1 LFNKD
6 EYNPSIPAVTKQI
19 KQIEK
24 TGEFVV
30 HPPNSVGLPVG
41 SGEKQKGFTPPKL
54 EPFLDL
60 RIHQPAPM
68 PQKQQQP
75 PLYLPSYQHLYQP
88 PGTFIGATQI
98 LPIINNMKIESKGM
112 FDNHEN
118 MMTIYEDALPPK
130 LFGASYETLEER
142 INLNEYV
149 RNILTRQDNNPLN
162 NLRQFVHKFK
172 FLDLNPYNCNLFSNN
187 PYFDLPKDMLLYRT
201 CYPVTYNHKSG
212 QAMCARNSTSINLRI
227 YKFSNEDIAKHLP
240 QHFDIAIKQ
249 LPVTARYRE
258 RMTTAA
264 VAMPVALVAPDDN
277 QQNIKNSEL
286 WREITLY
293 CFIRDNI
300 LKPKICPNFTMI
312 YTYNIIA
319 SSFINFHKLA
329 MKKGHRLPPTHFSI
343 ANHSLICVTES
354 QTNNLINW
362 TSSAY
367 EKTNNVSKMIYTGFY
382 TEKVWLSI
390 YFQIVVAF
398 HIMQKYKF
406 IYKDFDLKNN
416 IYVKEVPTDS
426 VNIKYWKYI
435 IDNYEFYVP
444 NHGFV
449 VLIDSK
455 YKDLDNPMIDRM
467 QHKLYAEC
475 CDDPDDRIFEEIRDA
490 FVRTISRSVFGESF
504 VKNGGNKPPESI
516 LRLIDEINMSVVDPA
531 RELLLQQ
538 RLRNARL
545 RPIVPPPPAV
555 APAVATI
562 NFTRILVRHFT
573 MFLNNRIGTKLK
585 NAEKIYV
592 NKNDDK
598 NFKTG
603 SIVVYEY
610 IHDNYKFVLFDS
622 SIDDNLNCIIYTR
635 DDSDHGLQKCK
646 QRSVP
651 IGNLH
656 SFEAYEII
664 VQENKIGGTNFA
676 ESNLLETY
684 VA

>member
-1 LFNKD
+1 M
-6 EYNPSIPAVTKQI
+6 
-19 KQIEK
+19 
-24 TGEFVV
+24 
-30 HPPNSVGLPVG
+30 
-41 SGEKQKGFTPPKL
+41 

-60 RIHQPAPM
+60 RIQQPAAV

-227 YKFSNEDIAKHLP
+227 YKFSNEDIAKRLP

-249 LPVTARYRE
+249 LPVTTRYRE

-264 VAMPVALVAPDDN
+264 VAMPVALVAPEND
-277 QQNIKNSEL
+277 QQNIKKSEL

-312 YTYNIIA
+312 YAYNIIA

-329 MKKGHRLPPTHFSI
+329 IKKGHKLPPTHFSI

-367 EKTNNVSKMIYTGFY
+367 ERTNNVSKMIYTGFY

-398 HIMQKYKF
+398 YIMQKYKF

-416 IYVKEVPTDS
+416 VYIKEVPTDS

-455 YKDLDNPMIDRM
+455 YKDLDNPMLDRM

-475 CDDPDDRIFEEIRDA
+475 CDDSDDKIFEEIRDA
-490 FVRTISRSVFGESF
+490 FTRTISRSVFGESF
-504 VKNGGNKPPESI
+504 AKNGGNKPPESI
-516 LRLIDEINMSVVDPA
+516 LRLIDEIHLSAVKQRHEPINDGLIEPA
-531 RELLLQQ
+531 AGPAAEL
-538 RLRNARL
+538 
-545 RPIVPPPPAV
+545 
-555 APAVATI
+555 TI
-562 NFTRILVRHFT
+562 DFTRILVRHFT

-585 NAEKIYV
+585 NAEKMYV
-592 NKNDDK
+592 NKNDNK

-603 SIVVYEY
+603 TIVVHEY
-610 IHDNYKFVLFDS
+610 IHDNYKFVLYDS
-622 SIDDNLNCIIYTR
+622 SVEDNLNCVIYTR
-635 DDSDHGLQKCK
+635 EDTTDHVLQKCK
-646 QRSVP
+646 QKLVP